1 MYCAR
6 CGVTHNLS
14 HNCSCWPTLMMP
26 YVSLTPIP
34 QMAGPLGNVRAEW
47 SRQPG
52 VEVWRF
58 SWLADAAEA

>member
-1 MYCAR
+1 
-6 CGVTHNLS
+6 
-14 HNCSCWPTLMMP
+14 MMP